1 MTDDQLP
8 DVPPNSLQQ
17 SDLVNSLLPEAI
29 QLLENDFNTSGLH
42 LELQG
47 KIFGDVFD
55 LRELLAKEIIKT
67 GGPGSEQ
74 LYRLLYRADI
84 QESKVKEL
92 LQEEVK
98 EPFEMRI
105 AELLI
110 IRALQKAFFRR
121 KYKS

>member
-8 DVPPNSLQQ
+8 DVPPSSLEQ
-17 SDLVNSLLPEAI
+17 SDLVNSLLPDAI

-55 LRELLAKEIIKT
+55 LRDVLANEVLKT
-67 GGPGSEQ
+67 DGPGSEQ
-74 LYRLLYRADI
+74 FYRLLYRADI
-84 QESKVKEL
+84 PETKVRDL
-92 LQEEVK
+92 LNEEVK
-98 EPFEMRI
+98 APFEIRI
-105 AELLI
+105 SELLI